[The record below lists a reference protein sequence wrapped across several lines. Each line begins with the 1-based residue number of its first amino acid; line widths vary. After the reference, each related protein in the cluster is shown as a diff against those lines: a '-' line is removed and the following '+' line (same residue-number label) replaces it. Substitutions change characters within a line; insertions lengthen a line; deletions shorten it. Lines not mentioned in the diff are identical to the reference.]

1 MIAGGYVS
9 QEKNNK
15 MGGHFKEQNALLQ
28 ALCSSK
34 HPPLAQEKLYRVVR
48 LPPNTD
54 TRKLLIGLYDGK
66 EKWG

>member
-1 MIAGGYVS
+1 MYHRRKIT
-9 QEKNNK
+9 KW
-15 MGGHFKEQNALLQ
+15 GGHFKEQNALFQ
-28 ALCSSK
+28 AFCSSK

-48 LPPNTD
+48 LPPNMD